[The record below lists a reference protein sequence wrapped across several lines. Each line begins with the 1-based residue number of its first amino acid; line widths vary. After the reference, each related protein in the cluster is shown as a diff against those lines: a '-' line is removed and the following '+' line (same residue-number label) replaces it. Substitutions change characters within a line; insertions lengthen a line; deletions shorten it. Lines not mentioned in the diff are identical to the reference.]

1 MAAPADLPRRVVAAA
16 ADAAVVA
23 VGLGV
28 LGINRLQSLRR
39 DLERRMRPPSGPA
52 SGPGHPAD
60 G

>member
-1 MAAPADLPRRVVAAA
+1 MAAPTDLPRRVAAVA

-39 DLERRMRPPSGPA
+39 DLERRVRPPSGP
-52 SGPGHPAD
+52 GRPAD